1 MLIYNSSPFSVD
13 RSLWVMKLEVNS
25 TEKNKANIKLI
36 GNIHGNE
43 AVGRE
48 VLLHFI
54 HVSQFVVF
62 HCEKVFI
69 IPFSVYRR
77 RV

>member
-1 MLIYNSSPFSVD
+1 
-13 RSLWVMKLEVNS
+13 MKLEVNS
-25 TEKNKANIKLI
+25 TETNKANIKLV

-54 HVSQFVVF
+54 DVSWNIVF
-62 HCEKVFI
+62 CYEKIFMVILF
-69 IPFSVYRR
+69 
-77 RV
+77 